1 MRARRTARGKPKGC
15 EPRQARDLRRSA
27 SSCATYADLAA
38 NRGGVSILS
47 LSHSGTNLPEG
58 DLSKN
63 TANISHYAGY
73 VRIDSV
79 RQGDEDGV
87 KGVYHIN
94 AVDCVTQ
101 WEIVAT
107 CERLSEAPTCCR

>member
-1 MRARRTARGKPKGC
+1 
-15 EPRQARDLRRSA
+15 
-27 SSCATYADLAA
+27 
-38 NRGGVSILS
+38 
-47 LSHSGTNLPEG
+47 
-58 DLSKN
+58 
-63 TANISHYAGY
+63 
-73 VRIDSV
+73 
-79 RQGDEDGV
+79 V